1 MQEVHVDGAD
11 SAGLAL
17 AIRLAENMSAGSQT
31 KICVWDGRLR
41 RLGLRGRRLGF
52 IATAALATSSQ
63 IATLQNDIF
72 SASLSPNAQAAVFAQ
87 SKERHWQHA
96 ANTSIAKVEQALLR
110 YAQSPA
116 LSQHINFK
124 LYDLAGDMLHTI
136 ASKPN
141 VVIVG
146 ATGSRSA
153 VRSLLVPAQE
163 PQTQQ
168 DIAHG
173 VEIGYKMTAELKL
186 CLKDY
191 AATSLVITV
200 GQRVFLHNYDCQ
212 EGTGSIS
219 IRVTK
224 GEFDALE
231 HCDTASGSLSPNST
245 MIDGQ
250 DKQLPPM
257 QSLAAKSL
265 SHLIDS
271 ALHVYGV
278 PPTSV
283 RQTVG
288 VSCSAWQA
296 PVVAQELHMGT
307 NDTAVILLIGDAAMQ
322 VEFWP
327 GRGINTAL
335 ASAHLAAVTLLASM
349 THDPAQPCFAPS
361 PAHLAHFSRQM
372 TDMADRLRAYPSMDV
387 LAIPSPSPRWSEVA
401 AKMPEE
407 VVHQLM
413 EQVCNRGATAVDHL
427 WPILPSHALVEAKLR
442 QMLPERIH
450 VLRRMLRD
458 GPWPGHG
465 AKVMAALELPPLPT
479 CHTHPS
485 TVLSRQNHPAAV
497 VPVQDGTVEHAP
509 CPANSPAQ
517 QQMVSRKNPSSL
529 QTASSR
535 QNASA
540 TLALCLPQAESVIAA
555 PSTDSA
561 TQASLDPSAPAAVRQ
576 IKITRKASS
585 IWETDSNQSASSS
598 VASSILHDSPALSD
612 IDVKMAV
619 LAKWGQP
626 LPQLPA
632 QAAGESSSRKA
643 PGASRKVPLRP
654 LLKKNK
660 QQAGPQGTPQ
670 GLTGATTQF
679 SSSAMSASPGKDL
692 LAAAAPA
699 AASTIQAS
707 DSMHSQAPLDK
718 LSSTL
723 VQASTAATAAVSASC
738 APAQSPAVPQLI
750 PSLLLQP
757 PPAPQPSL
765 MPRQNHIPVTFEEPG
780 PTEPSCQMQ
789 LPAQSP
795 LQMWP
800 HVRKFSVPEPLK
812 ATPLPTP
819 KKPQDPGKAPGG
831 QAKVAQ
837 AGAHSQSRAP
847 STDKSSAQSS
857 VQRQPP
863 APAIPSGQSLSPDA
877 SPVLSSGQSQSLGVS
892 QVTTLGQHQCQAEPP
907 ATASGRRWSSTAL
920 PAAVLGRNKSLAAS
934 PAPASGQQQ
943 APASSL
949 ATPSGH
955 SHLASSVMS
964 PATLSGQQLVT
975 AVSPAVPS
983 RYTQSPLAFP
993 PARKAMLLSPE
1004 QPTPPPRPEGGR
1016 SFLPQGHPP
1025 PSQTAACQFGQRRQ
1039 AQQLQNREPSLITD
1053 PESANEALPGLTI
1066 SAALSP
1072 IPILR
1077 SSPLLGQS
1085 SAPDSSLPQLASEL
1099 PMSSQRQGESPG
1111 QPQTPLPA
1119 CTLRHVR
1126 CQNASEMSLRLDT
1139 IRRLQSQRA
1148 NRIMHAC
1155 HALPDIRVRPE
1166 KSGQVQSPEWLLQ
1179 ADLQHDVWQTPQVA
1193 SNWSAKGNPLF
1204 GWWELGSAVVG
1215 YVSDCPHAADFSPCT
1230 PHRSEAT
1237 EMNPVMMNLRTEQ

>member
-1 MQEVHVDGAD
+1 
-11 SAGLAL
+11 
-17 AIRLAENMSAGSQT
+17 MSAGSQT

-699 AASTIQAS
+699 AA
-707 DSMHSQAPLDK
+707 
-718 LSSTL
+718 
-723 VQASTAATAAVSASC
+723 
-738 APAQSPAVPQLI
+738 
-750 PSLLLQP
+750 
-757 PPAPQPSL
+757 
-765 MPRQNHIPVTFEEPG
+765 
-780 PTEPSCQMQ
+780 
-789 LPAQSP
+789 
-795 LQMWP
+795 
-800 HVRKFSVPEPLK
+800 KFSVPEPLK